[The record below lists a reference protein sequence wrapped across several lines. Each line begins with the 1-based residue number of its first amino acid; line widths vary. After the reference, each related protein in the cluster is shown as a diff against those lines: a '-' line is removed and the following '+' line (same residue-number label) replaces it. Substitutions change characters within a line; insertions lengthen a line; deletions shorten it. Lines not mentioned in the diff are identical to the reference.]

1 MCTKKPFK
9 SNRFCSFLLKLPFH
23 VWPLVDLWSD
33 NYGARILI
41 LDTPDSQSPVWAAHL
56 GRVSAEWRG
65 SGHQWPGPPL
75 SLRVT
80 GHQSQHSLA
89 SRKIDLAETRKILET
104 YLYLIYH
111 WKNRLHW
118 IQWHYADVVNII
130 IYCMRHGL
138 LRDREPS
145 DRVIIT
151 LDTSDS
157 QSPVSEWEHAEDA
170 SGGRDQAV
178 VMWNIMTCHVTR

>member
-111 WKNRLHW
+111 WKNRSHW
-118 IQWHYADVVNII
+118 KKLQNMACLVSNWTFSL
-130 IYCMRHGL
+130 M
-138 LRDREPS
+138 
-145 DRVIIT
+145 
-151 LDTSDS
+151 
-157 QSPVSEWEHAEDA
+157 QSIE
-170 SGGRDQAV
+170 
-178 VMWNIMTCHVTR
+178 TCYKGVRSI